1 MTDKQAKRPS
11 RKEAEAAVR
20 TLLRWAGED
29 PSREG
34 LADTPKRVALAY
46 EDWFGGYKKDP
57 VKYLQRTFEEILWV
71 TLLTRHAHGVRP
83 QQTVDVSLECLR
95 AGHALPG
102 RCEMTPQCLG
112 ADRALEAV

>member
-1 MTDKQAKRPS
+1 MTDVGSIGSLGRKTSVTDKQAKRPS

-57 VKYLQRTFEEILWV
+57 VKPTAGTRT
-71 TLLTRHAHGVRP
+71 
-83 QQTVDVSLECLR
+83 
-95 AGHALPG
+95 PG
-102 RCEMTPQCLG
+102 DINAATPSG
-112 ADRALEAV
+112 PPTARIPTT